1 MNIKFKKLHPDAKL
15 PQHAKSGDAG
25 MDLVAIDIIA
35 DDYGN
40 WTHHYGIAVEIPEG
54 NVGLL
59 MHRSSVYKQDQMMTN
74 CVGVI
79 DSGYRGEV
87 MGKFL
92 PVDKYPSGS
101 QDPGPYNVG
110 ERTAQLLIV
119 PVRTVRSEW
128 AEELSDSERGA
139 DGHGSTGA

>member
-1 MNIKFKKLHPDAKL
+1 MNIKFKKLHKDAVL
-15 PQHAKSGDAG
+15 PVQAKEGDAG
-25 MDLVAIDIIA
+25 MDLTCVETKN

-40 WTHHYGIAVEIPEG
+40 VTHHYGLAVEIPPG
-54 NVGLL
+54 NVGFL

-79 DSGYRGEV
+79 DSGYRGEI

-101 QDPGPYNVG
+101 EDPGPYEVG
-110 ERTAQLLIV
+110 QRTAQLVILPI
-119 PVRTVRSEW
+119 RTVVSEW
-128 AEELSDSERGA
+128 AEELSSSERGT
-139 DGHGSTGA
+139 DGHGSSGQ